1 MRIRNNI
8 DWEIII
14 ISRSNTIISILTIRN
29 VWQTVR
35 RISDEIV
42 GVTGLKTNN
51 STFKETTTHKVLFKW
66 PKDLSL
72 KRLEMVYATWEGKSQ
87 N

>member
-8 DWEIII
+8 DWEI

-72 KRLEMVYATWEGKSQ
+72 KRLEMVYAT
-87 N
+87 

>member
-8 DWEIII
+8 DWEI

-66 PKDLSL
+66 PKYLSL
-72 KRLEMVYATWEGKSQ
+72 KRLEMVYAT
-87 N
+87 

>member
-1 MRIRNNI
+1 MMRIRNNI
-8 DWEIII
+8 DWEI

-72 KRLEMVYATWEGKSQ
+72 KRLEMVYAT
-87 N
+87 